1 MRIPTTEQIR
11 DLESS
16 WIAHCDQNWGQV
28 LMEIA
33 GRGAAIHALRLWQE
47 NPGDVVIVIGKGNNG
62 GDGLVIARYL
72 TLWEVPVS
80 VWLVSGIKIEGEK
93 QAADPESKSK
103 KSSAAKSASPSSKTA
118 EGDDVGNSSSSK
130 SGTALKE
137 PGDSDNEDSSNSDE
151 EFVAMKTNEGT
162 VNRNILESLNVP
174 VTVVTE
180 DILGEGDRDN
190 EFGDFV
196 YDPNVDELFD
206 NASLIVDALFGTGLS
221 KPVEGLYRRVID
233 AINRSGKRVLAIDV
247 PSGINSDTGQIMGSA
262 VRADH
267 TVTFGYL
274 KPGLVTHPGATLAGQ
289 LGIVDIGLPE
299 LPESTPDINL
309 MTVEIVKE
317 ILPLRPADSHKG
329 SFGHVLTI
337 AGSPGMGGA
346 AMLASKSALRV
357 GAGMV
362 FLATPRT
369 VMNTLPPEEI
379 IYRPMP
385 ETDSGSF
392 SRDAIKP
399 LKEQMATAQ
408 AVILGPGLGLTD
420 DTQAIVADI
429 LHDIECPCIIDADGL
444 NAIAKKP
451 ELLENNEGDFVLTPH
466 PKELARLLNCEVAE
480 IQSDR
485 IGYALK
491 AAEKFQSVVVL
502 KGSMTVVAN
511 PEGQVFINPTGN
523 PGMSTA
529 GAGDV
534 LSGIIGGLLAQGV
547 ESFHAA
553 AAGVY
558 IHGRAGDIL
567 AEEIAECGIVAG
579 DIQRTIPFA
588 IESIQDDDRSD
599 LETMLLTNSTD

>member
-1 MRIPTTEQIR
+1 MRIPTTAQIR
-11 DLESS
+11 DLERN
-16 WIAHCDQNWGQV
+16 WIEHCDPNWGQV

-72 TLWEVPVS
+72 TLWGVPVS
-80 VWLVSGIKIEGEK
+80 VWLVSQNKETEK
-93 QAADPESKSK
+93 ADQSKAKSK
-103 KSSAAKSASPSSKTA
+103 KSAATKTSAKESAEAGGSSL
-118 EGDDVGNSSSSK
+118 K
-130 SGTALKE
+130 SGTAVKE
-137 PGDSDNEDSSNSDE
+137 ADGSDD
-151 EFVAMKTNEGT
+151 EFVEMNTHEAT

-180 DILGEGDRDN
+180 DILGDDRDN

-196 YDPNVDELFD
+196 YDPYVDELFD
-206 NASLIVDALFGTGLS
+206 NASLIVDAMFGTGLS
-221 KPVEGLYRRVID
+221 KPIEGLNQRVID
-233 AINRSGKRVLAIDV
+233 AINRSGKRVLSIDI

-289 LGIVDIGLPE
+289 LGIIDIGLPE
-299 LPESTPDINL
+299 LPEVSPDINL

-317 ILPLRPADSHKG
+317 ILPLRPIDSHKG

-337 AGSPGMGGA
+337 AGSPGMAGA

-362 FLATPRT
+362 FLATPRA
-369 VMNTLPPEEI
+369 VMVTLPPEEI

-385 ETDSGSF
+385 DTDSGAL
-392 SRDAIKP
+392 SRNAIAS
-399 LKEQMATAQ
+399 LKEQITTAQ
-408 AVILGPGLGLTD
+408 AVILGPGLGLTE
-420 DTQAIVADI
+420 DTELIVAELLQDM
-429 LHDIECPCIIDADGL
+429 DCPCVIDADGL
-444 NAIAKKP
+444 NALAKKP
-451 ELLENNEGDFVLTPH
+451 ELLDGNEGEFVLTPH
-466 PKELARLLNCEVAE
+466 PKELARLLNCEVSE

-485 IGYALK
+485 IGYAIK
-491 AAEKFQSVVVL
+491 AAEKFQCVVVL
-502 KGSMTVVAN
+502 KGSMSIIAN
-511 PEGQVFINPTGN
+511 PEGEVFINPTGN

-547 ESFHAA
+547 EVFQAA

-558 IHGRAGDIL
+558 LHGRAGDIL
-567 AEEIAECGIVAG
+567 SEEIAECGIVAG

-599 LETMLLTNSTD
+599 LETMLLSNSTD

>member
-11 DLESS
+11 DLEKN
-16 WIAHCDQNWGQV
+16 WIEHCDENWGQV

-33 GRGAAIHALRLWQE
+33 GRGAAINALRLWQE
-47 NPGDVVIVIGKGNNG
+47 NPGDVVIVVGKGNNG

-72 TLWEVPVS
+72 TLWGVPVS
-80 VWLVSGIKIEGEK
+80 VWLVAQSKQEGESNSVNSSASENTSTK
-93 QAADPESKSK
+93 HKSDKMTAAVHDHEGESGSSK
-103 KSSAAKSASPSSKTA
+103 K
-118 EGDDVGNSSSSK
+118 SK
-130 SGTALKE
+130 SGTAVQDHE
-137 PGDSDNEDSSNSDE
+137 IEDDQFIS
-151 EFVAMKTNEGT
+151 MKTREGT

-180 DILGEGDRDN
+180 DILGDGERDN

-196 YDPNVDELFD
+196 YDPYVDELFD
-206 NASLIVDALFGTGLS
+206 NASLIVDALFGTGLT
-221 KPVEGLYRRVID
+221 KPIEGLYRRVVD
-233 AINRSGKRVLAIDV
+233 AINRSGKRVLSIDI

-274 KPGLVTHPGATLAGQ
+274 KPGLLTHPGATMAGQ

-299 LPESTPDINL
+299 LPESSPDINL
-309 MTVEIVKE
+309 MTVEIVKD
-317 ILPLRPADSHKG
+317 ILPLRPTDSHKG

-337 AGSPGMGGA
+337 AGSPGMAGA
-346 AMLASKSALRV
+346 AMLSSKSALRV

-369 VMNTLPPEEI
+369 VMNSLPPEEI

-385 ETDSGSF
+385 ETKEGGF
-392 SRDAIKP
+392 SRDAIKA
-399 LKEQMATAQ
+399 LKDQLATAQ
-408 AVILGPGLGLTD
+408 SVVLGPGMGLTD
-420 DTQAIVADI
+420 DTQEIVAD
-429 LHDIECPCIIDADGL
+429 LLQDMDCPCIIDADGL
-444 NAIAKKP
+444 NALAKRP
-451 ELLENNEGDFVLTPH
+451 ELLKDNTGDFVLTPH
-466 PKELARLLNCEVAE
+466 PKELARLLDCEVSE

-485 IGYALK
+485 IGHALK
-491 AAEKFQSVVVL
+491 AAEKFNAVVVL
-502 KGSMTVVAN
+502 KGAMTVIAN
-511 PEGQVFINPTGN
+511 PDGEVFINPTGN

-547 ESFHAA
+547 EVFQAA
-553 AAGVY
+553 AAGAY

-567 AEEIAECGIVAG
+567 SEEIAECGIVAG

-588 IESIQDDDRSD
+588 IESIQDDERSD
-599 LETMLLTNSTD
+599 LETMLLSNSAE

>member
-16 WIAHCDQNWGQV
+16 WIEQCDQNWGQV

-72 TLWEVPVS
+72 TLWGVPVS
-80 VWLVSGIKIEGEK
+80 VWLVSQTK
-93 QAADPESKSK
+93 QTESEVQSKGKSK
-103 KSSAAKSASPSSKTA
+103 KSSAAKTTAAESAES
-118 EGDDVGNSSSSK
+118 GRSSSK
-130 SGTALKE
+130 SGTAVKE
-137 PGDSDNEDSSNSDE
+137 AGASGSDD
-151 EFVAMKTNEGT
+151 EFVEMRTREAT

-180 DILGEGDRDN
+180 DILGDDLDN
-190 EFGDFV
+190 DFGDFV
-196 YDPNVDELFD
+196 YDPYVDELFD
-206 NASLIVDALFGTGLS
+206 NASLIVDAMFGTGLS
-221 KPVEGLYRRVID
+221 KPVDGLNQRVID
-233 AINRSGKRVLAIDV
+233 AINRSGKRVLSIDI

-289 LGIVDIGLPE
+289 LGIIDIGLPE
-299 LPESTPDINL
+299 LPEVSPDINL

-317 ILPLRPADSHKG
+317 ILPLRPTDSHKG

-337 AGSPGMGGA
+337 AGSPGMAGA

-369 VMNTLPPEEI
+369 VINTLPPEEV

-385 ETDSGSF
+385 ETESGSL
-392 SRDAIKP
+392 SHKAIAQ
-399 LKEQMATAQ
+399 LKEQLETAQ
-408 AVILGPGLGLTD
+408 AVILGPGLGLTE
-420 DTQAIVADI
+420 DTEKIVAE
-429 LHDIECPCIIDADGL
+429 LLKDIECPCVIDADGL
-444 NAIAKKP
+444 NALAKKP
-451 ELLENNEGDFVLTPH
+451 NLLEGNNGDFVLTPH
-466 PKELARLLNCEVAE
+466 PKELSRLLNCEVSE

-485 IGYALK
+485 IASAIK
-491 AAEKFQSVVVL
+491 AAEKFQCVVVL
-502 KGSMTVVAN
+502 KGSMSIVAN
-511 PEGQVFINPTGN
+511 PDREVFINPTGN

-547 ESFHAA
+547 DAFQAA

-567 AEEIAECGIVAG
+567 AEEIAECGIIAG

-588 IESIQDDDRSD
+588 IESIKDDDRSD
-599 LETMLLTNSTD
+599 LEAMLLSNSTD